1 MLLLARI
8 NYCEGK
14 EKTMNNKRGGIGA
27 KILLVLI
34 LMLLAAG
41 GGAYGYRMLDGKL
54 AVRDAQKIVK
64 DYDIADYDTEE
75 AAQLQVHINNVTK
88 NLETAQ
94 TRKEVYEII
103 DNFKEEVEKI
113 QTKAEKELEAAKR
126 EAEEARR
133 ANQQNNQNNQ
143 NNQDGQGFFN
153 FGNNN
158 NSSNNN
164 NSGNSDTSGNSGNN
178 TGNDQSS
185 NTQNTENNT
194 NSSTDVNGYKSN
206 DLTQAEDGTENSG
219 GLFNSLFGNNDG
231 DN

>member
-1 MLLLARI
+1 MILLARI

-14 EKTMNNKRGGIGA
+14 EKAMKNKRGGIGA

-34 LMLLAAG
+34 LMLLSAG
-41 GGAYGYRMLDGKL
+41 GGAYGYRVLDGKM
-54 AVRDAQKIVK
+54 AVRDAQKVVK

-88 NLETAQ
+88 DLETAQ
-94 TRKEVYEII
+94 TRKEVYDVI
-103 DNFKEEVEKI
+103 DSFKEEAEKI

-158 NSSNNN
+158 NS
-164 NSGNSDTSGNSGNN
+164 GNSGNSGNS
-178 TGNDQSS
+178 TGTDQSGT
-185 NTQNTENNT
+185 TQNSGSG
-194 NSSTDVNGYKSN
+194 SSTDGSGYKSN
-206 DLTQAEDGTENSG
+206 DLTDADDGTEDSG
-219 GLFNSLFGNNDG
+219 GFLNNFLRNKNDG
-231 DN
+231 